1 MNRKL
6 IALASAL
13 ALASTLGG
21 CGVFGGGGGKKPKT
35 PVLGQ
40 RIAVLTAETGAEI
53 DPALEGVPIV
63 VPEAQANAEWGQ
75 PGGNATKSMGNPALG
90 QALGVAWTRK
100 IDGSTSQARLAAAP
114 VVGGGKVYVIDIH
127 AVIHAFDLKTGA
139 PVWTA
144 TLSDAD
150 GNKSSLF
157 GGGVSY
163 ADGKVYATNGVGDA
177 GAFDATTGSQL
188 WKKRPGGPLRGA
200 PSVAFGNIYVV
211 SQDNQLF
218 ALKADSGDTVW
229 TESGS
234 LENAG
239 VFGVAAPA
247 IAQGTVVA
255 GFSSGELSAY
265 RYENGRAVWQDS
277 LSRTSIT
284 TSVASLV
291 DIDASPVID
300 QGRVFA
306 VGQGG
311 RMVSMDILTGQ
322 RLWELNVAGTDT
334 PWVAGEWLFVM
345 TDDARLLCIARNSG
359 KVRWLT
365 QLPHYRNDKKKKKPI
380 SWSGPIL
387 AGNRLIVTSTE
398 GGLLNVAFE
407 DGKMG
412 QGVKL
417 GSKIYQAPVVAD
429 NTLLVL
435 TDNGRLVAYR

>member
-6 IALASAL
+6 FALASAL

-21 CGVFGGGGGKKPKT
+21 CGIFKGGDGKKPKT

-40 RIAVLTAETGAEI
+40 RIAVLTAESGAEI
-53 DPALEGVPIV
+53 DPALEAVPV
-63 VPEAQANAEWGQ
+63 TVPAETPNPEWAQ

-90 QALGVAWTRK
+90 QSLSVAWSRK
-100 IDGSTSQARLAAAP
+100 INGSSSKARLAAAP
-114 VVGGGKVYVIDIH
+114 VIGNGKVYVVDVD

-139 PVWTA
+139 PAWTA
-144 TLSDAD
+144 TLNDPD

-157 GGGVSY
+157 GGGVSF
-163 ADGKVYATNGVGDA
+163 ADGKVYATNGVGDVA
-177 GAFDATTGSQL
+177 AFDATSGSHL

-200 PSVAFGNIYVV
+200 PSVAFGNLYVV
-211 SQDNQLF
+211 TQDNQLF
-218 ALKADSGDTVW
+218 ALKADNGDTIW

-300 QGRVFA
+300 QGRVYA

-322 RLWELNVAGTDT
+322 RLWELNLAGTDT

-345 TDDARLLCIARNSG
+345 TDDAKLLCIARNSG

-365 QLPHYRNDKKKKKPI
+365 QFERYKNEKKRKNAI
-380 SWSGPIL
+380 GWSGPIL
-387 AGNRLIVTSTE
+387 AGGRLLLTNTLGQLVTV
-398 GGLLNVAFE
+398 NVA
-407 DGKMG
+407 DGTVGARTKVG
-412 QGVKL
+412 DV
-417 GSKIYQAPVVAD
+417 IYAAPVVAD
-429 NTLLVL
+429 GTLIVM
-435 TDNGRLVAYR
+435 TDNGKIVAYR